1 MNSIH
6 QISLRFLLVT
16 ALLAAA
22 SALAFPV
29 FAQESKPQAPAQPL
43 WEIGL
48 AGAGAS
54 IPAYL
59 GAKENVSRFLVLPY
73 FIYRGEVLR
82 ADRDTA
88 GARFVKTPDYEF
100 DVGFG
105 GSLGASSKDVPARAG
120 MPSLGNSIEFG
131 PRFKYNIARPS
142 PDSKVTFALPL
153 RTVLEFKSG
162 LKQRGWVLEP
172 ALSYDK
178 RNLIAGWGFN
188 ANAAAL
194 VGDAKIQNYLYGVA
208 PEFANAN
215 RASYTAKSGLIATRL
230 GIATSKSL
238 SPDSTIAIFAR
249 WDNAGVG
256 ANKNSPLHL
265 KNNGFLVGVGLTYT
279 FFRSGTT
286 ARESSE

>member
-1 MNSIH
+1 MNLLH
-6 QISLRFLLVT
+6 QRTLNC
-16 ALLAAA
+16 LLATTC
-22 SALAFPV
+22 ALTTAV
-29 FAQESKPQAPAQPL
+29 CAQESKPQPPSQPL

-54 IPAYL
+54 LPAYL

-73 FIYRGEVLR
+73 FIYRGEFFR

-88 GARFVKTPDYEF
+88 GARFVKTADYEF

-105 GSLGASSKDVPARAG
+105 GSLGASSKDVAARAG
-120 MPSLGNSIEFG
+120 MPSLGTSVEFG
-131 PRFKYNIARPS
+131 PRFKYTVARPS

-188 ANAAAL
+188 VNAAAL
-194 VGDAKIQNYLYGVA
+194 MGDAKVQNYLYGVA
-208 PEFANAN
+208 PEFATLN
-215 RASYTAKSGLIATRL
+215 RPTYNAKSGLIATRV
-230 GIATSKSL
+230 GVATSKAL
-238 SPDSTIAIFAR
+238 SPDSTLAIFAR

-256 ANKNSPLHL
+256 ANTNSPLHQ
-265 KNNGFLVGVGLTYT
+265 KNNGFTVGIGLTFT
-279 FFRSGTT
+279 FFRSGTA
-286 ARESSE
+286 ARASSE